1 MKSRWTTCL
10 LLAAVVAVW
19 GVVAWRILA
28 PARPAA
34 PDVRPATDTPAV
46 PQIVA
51 ETLRLDYPDP
61 FLKGVAAPTPAARSV
76 VRRLPPA
83 GKAEPKRRERV
94 QLSHLATVTAGGQA
108 LHILTIGGR
117 QYELSL
123 RDTATGFR
131 LTGADRDSLYL
142 EREGT
147 VYGVKRCDE

>member
-19 GVVAWRILA
+19 GVVAWQILA

-34 PDVRPATDTPAV
+34 PDVRPAADAPA
-46 PQIVA
+46 PAPTVA
-51 ETLRLDYPDP
+51 ETLRLNYPDP
-61 FLKGVAAPTPAARSV
+61 FLKDAARPQAAAPRPV

-83 GKAEPKRRERV
+83 KKAEPKRRERV
-94 QLSHLATVTAGGQA
+94 QLSHLATVTVGGQA

-123 RDTATGFR
+123 RDTAAGFR
-131 LTGADRDSLYL
+131 LMGTDSDSLYL

-147 VYGVKRCDE
+147 VCGVKRCE

>member
-1 MKSRWTTCL
+1 MKSRWTTYL
-10 LLAAVVAVW
+10 LLATVVAVW

-83 GKAEPKRRERV
+83 KKAEPKRRERV
-94 QLSHLATVTAGGQA
+94 QLSHLATVTVGGQA
-108 LHILTIGGR
+108 LHILRIGEV
-117 QYELSL
+117 QYELHEG
-123 RDTATGFR
+123 DAADGWR
-131 LTGADRDSLYL
+131 LVRTDRDSLYL

-147 VYGVKRCDE
+147 VCGVKRCE

>member
-83 GKAEPKRRERV
+83 KKAEPKRRERV
-94 QLSHLATVTAGGQA
+94 QLSHLATVTVGGQA
-108 LHILTIGGR
+108 LHILRIGEV
-117 QYELSL
+117 QYELHEG
-123 RDTATGFR
+123 DAADGWR
-131 LTGADRDSLYL
+131 LVRTDRDSLYL

-147 VYGVKRCDE
+147 VCGVKRCE

>member
-1 MKSRWTTCL
+1 MKSRWTTYL
-10 LLAAVVAVW
+10 LLAAGAAVW
-19 GVVAWRILA
+19 GLVAWRIIA

-34 PDVRPATDTPAV
+34 PDVRPATDTPAA

-61 FLKGVAAPTPAARSV
+61 FLKGVAAPTPTAPSV

-83 GKAEPKRRERV
+83 RKAEPKRRERV
-94 QLSHLATVTAGGQA
+94 PLVHLAAVTAGGRT

-123 RDTATGFR
+123 RDTAAGFR
-131 LTGADRDSLYL
+131 LTGADRDSIYL

-147 VYGVKRCDE
+147 VCGVKRCDE

>member
-34 PDVRPATDTPAV
+34 PDVRPAADAPA
-46 PQIVA
+46 PAPIVA
-51 ETLRLDYPDP
+51 ETLRLNYPDP
-61 FLKGVAAPTPAARSV
+61 FLKDAARPQAAAPRPV

-83 GKAEPKRRERV
+83 KKAELKRRERV
-94 QLSHLATVTAGGQA
+94 QLSHLATVTVGGQA
-108 LHILTIGGR
+108 LHILRIGEV
-117 QYELSL
+117 QYELHEG
-123 RDTATGFR
+123 DAADGWR
-131 LTGADRDSLYL
+131 LVRTDRDSLYL

-147 VYGVKRCDE
+147 VCGVKRCE

>member
-1 MKSRWTTCL
+1 MKSRWTTYL

-34 PDVRPATDTPAV
+34 SDVRPATDAPAA
-46 PQIVA
+46 PPIVA

-76 VRRLPPA
+76 VRRLP
-83 GKAEPKRRERV
+83 
-94 QLSHLATVTAGGQA
+94 AGGQT

-123 RDTATGFR
+123 RDTAAGFR

-147 VYGVKRCDE
+147 VCGVKRCDE